1 MLTDLSV
8 RRLMPAEKN
17 LDVTDMEQLDS
28 KGVHR
33 QGFFLRINR
42 FPRSTGWLR
51 AFFCLLSANSPLA
64 IPERSANGYFAAT
77 ETDLPNVLP
86 STANSCPIRAA
97 SER

>member
-51 AFFCLLSANSPLA
+51 AFFLSSF
-64 IPERSANGYFAAT
+64 GQF
-77 ETDLPNVLP
+77 P
-86 STANSCPIRAA
+86 SCHSRTI
-97 SER
+97 SERLLCRNRNGPSQRTTKHGKLLPYTGG